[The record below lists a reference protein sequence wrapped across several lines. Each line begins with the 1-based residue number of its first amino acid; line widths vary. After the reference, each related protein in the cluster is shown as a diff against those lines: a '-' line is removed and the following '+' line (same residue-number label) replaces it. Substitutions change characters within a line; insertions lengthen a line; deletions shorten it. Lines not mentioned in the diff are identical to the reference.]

1 MIVSVHVPPM
11 HVYIHLSSSNTTYLW
26 FMNYV
31 IVNEIFGCVGD
42 VRGEG
47 MFLGIDLVKNRE
59 TREPA
64 TAEAAFINKT

>member
-1 MIVSVHVPPM
+1 MKYETI
-11 HVYIHLSSSNTTYLW
+11 
-26 FMNYV
+26 
-31 IVNEIFGCVGD
+31 NEKFCCVGD

-64 TAEAAFINKT
+64 TAEAAFINKR